1 MTNGSCKEN
10 RSFLCT
16 SKYRLECL
24 LGYEPPSFITHNS
37 SLYKMDTPSFKEDHI
52 SQVPALQ
59 MLIKLGYTYLSPAE
73 AERLRG
79 NKTTNVLLEDIL
91 RKQLKEI
98 NSIRVSASKTS
109 IFTDENIGRGILA
122 LKNLP
127 MNEGYIAA
135 CEKSYNLLA
144 MGQALEQSV
153 DGDKKSFTLQ
163 FIDWKNISNN
173 VFHVT
178 EEFSVMRSTSKE
190 HYRPDLVLFVNGIP
204 FCIIECK
211 RPDMKEP
218 LKQAISQQIRSQQED
233 GIRSLYVYSQLLLS
247 LSCNEALY
255 ATNATPEKFWA
266 KWQEKFHSE
275 VEENNHNNKLYQLKN
290 EPLSNEVKNRLFAGR
305 FKYVRTYFDALEDE
319 EILST
324 HQDAYLFS
332 LCRPER
338 LMDIVFNFILF
349 DNGDKKV
356 ARYQQFFAIK
366 KSIERIKI
374 LQPSSSSS
382 QREERSYRGNLNFSG
397 LVREARE
404 LRKNQTPAEETLWQL
419 LRNKKLNGLKFR
431 RQHQIGHYIVD
442 FYCHER
448 KLIVE
453 LDGAVH
459 DTPERQKHD
468 SVRNKFL
475 TSSGFKIIR
484 FRNEEVFNNIEEV
497 LKQIADSTPPSPV
510 GRGAGGEGNFSRKGG
525 VIWHTQGSGKSLTMV
540 MLAQAIAM
548 EPSIRNPKIVLVTDR
563 TDLDNQITGTFRKCG
578 KFVENA
584 NTGQRL
590 VELLE
595 SKSDAVVTTIINKFV
610 AAVKK
615 INKPIESHDIFVLV
629 DEGHR
634 TQHGTFNID
643 MQKTLPNACFI
654 ALTGTPLFKKDK
666 STADKFGGLIDAY
679 TVDQAVKDNAVVP
692 LLYEGRLAFQNV
704 NASPIDIFFGM
715 VSEPLSEYQK
725 ADIKK
730 KFARNDHL
738 NSAEQKMRM
747 IAWNISYH
755 FRDNWQGRTPFKG
768 QLVCDKKVNAI
779 KYKEYLDEIGL
790 VSSEV
795 LISSIEEREGEDS
808 AYAKSTEKENQFWK
822 KMMEEHGN
830 SKSYEKNII
839 SRFKNQKDPEIIIV
853 VDKLLTGFDE
863 PKNTV
868 LYLARNLQGHKL
880 LQAIAR
886 VNRIY
891 PDKEFGYIIDYY
903 GVIENLDDALLLYS
917 SFEDFDDEDLA
928 GTLTNISEEIKKL
941 PQKHSDLW
949 DIFKTIANKR
959 DAEAYQQL
967 LKDEAIRVL
976 FYDKLAAFAKCLKM
990 ALSSIQFHKD
1000 VEEKTI
1006 DRYKHDLTMFL
1017 KLRLAV
1023 VERFSDEIDY
1033 RQYEG
1038 QIQKLID
1045 THITTEKIETITE
1058 LVNIFDKDKFQQE
1071 VENTTGKAAKAD
1083 KIASRTGRHISEK
1096 MDEDPAFYKKFSQ
1109 MLKETIAD
1117 YEAKRISEAQYLSR
1131 VQDIM
1136 NNVLAYTDKD
1146 IPDQLSDRDVAKAFY
1161 GLTLEAMSDKFQDY
1175 SIRKEIAIQTALHM
1189 DDLIKESVL
1198 DNGKPIIDWQYKTNI
1213 TGKLLIE
1220 IGDYLIDEVRDQYLV
1235 DLSFKEMDKIADDCI
1250 EVAKIRYK

>member
-1 MTNGSCKEN
+1 
-10 RSFLCT
+10 
-16 SKYRLECL
+16 
-24 LGYEPPSFITHNS
+24 
-37 SLYKMDTPSFKEDHI
+37 MDTPSFKEDHI
-52 SQVPALQ
+52 SQIPALQ
-59 MLIKLGYTYLSPAE
+59 MLVNLGYTYLSPAE
-73 AERLRG
+73 ADRQRG
-79 NKTTNVLLEDIL
+79 GKTTNVLLEDVL

-98 NSIRVSASKTS
+98 NSIRVSATKTS
-109 IFTDENIGRGILA
+109 IFTDENIERGILA

-135 CEKSYNLLA
+135 CEKAYNLLTL
-144 MGQALEQSV
+144 GQALEQSV

-163 FIDWKNISNN
+163 YIDWKNISNN
-173 VFHVT
+173 VFHVS

-204 FCIIECK
+204 LCIIECK

-218 LKQAISQQIRSQQED
+218 LKQAISQHLRNQLED
-233 GIRSLYVYSQLLLS
+233 GIRNLYVYSQLILS
-247 LSCNEALY
+247 IATQEATY
-255 ATNATPEKFWA
+255 ATNATPEKYWA
-266 KWQEKFHSE
+266 KWHEKFNSD
-275 VEENNHNNKLYQLKN
+275 EEESNYKNQLQKLKN
-290 EPLSNEVKNRLFAGR
+290 KPLPISIKDQLFSDR
-305 FKYVRTYFDALEDE
+305 FKYVRQYFDALEQE
-319 EILST
+319 EILPT
-324 HQDAYLFS
+324 EQDNYLYG

-338 LMDIVFNFILF
+338 LMDIVFNFVLF
-349 DNGDKKV
+349 DNGEKKV

-366 KSIERIKI
+366 KSMQRI
-374 LQPSSSSS
+374 
-382 QREERSYRGNLNFSG
+382 
-397 LVREARE
+397 
-404 LRKNQTPAEETLWQL
+404 
-419 LRNKKLNGLKFR
+419 RNVENGK
-431 RQHQIGHYIVD
+431 
-442 FYCHER
+442 
-448 KLIVE
+448 
-453 LDGAVH
+453 
-459 DTPERQKHD
+459 
-468 SVRNKFL
+468 
-475 TSSGFKIIR
+475 
-484 FRNEEVFNNIEEV
+484 
-497 LKQIADSTPPSPV
+497 
-510 GRGAGGEGNFSRKGG
+510 RKGG

-563 TDLDNQITGTFRKCG
+563 TDLDRQISDTFRKCG

-584 NTGQRL
+584 TTGQRL

-595 SKSDAVVTTIINKFV
+595 SNSDAVVTTIINKFV

-615 INKPIESHDIFVLV
+615 IHQPLESHDIFVLV

-634 TQHGTFNID
+634 TQHGTFNVD

-654 ALTGTPLFKKDK
+654 AMTGTPLFKKDK
-666 STADKFGGLIDAY
+666 STAAKFGGIIDAY
-679 TVDQAVKDNAVVP
+679 TVDQAVKDKAVVP
-692 LLYEGRLAFQNV
+692 LLYEGRLALQDV
-704 NASPIDIFFGM
+704 NASPIDTFFEM
-715 VSEPLSEYQK
+715 VSERLNEYQK

-730 KFARNDHL
+730 KFARFDHL

-747 IAWNISYH
+747 IAWDISYH
-755 FRDNWQGRTPFKG
+755 FRDTWQGRTPFKG

-779 KYKEYLDEIGL
+779 KYKEYLDEIGI

-795 LISSIEEREGEDS
+795 LISSIDEREGEES
-808 AYAKSTEKENQFWK
+808 AYEKSSEKVHRFWK
-822 KMMEEHGN
+822 RMMDEHGN

-868 LYLARNLQGHKL
+868 LYLTRNLQGHKL

-903 GVIENLDDALLLYS
+903 GVIENLDDALQMYS
-917 SFEDFDDEDLA
+917 SFEDFDEEDLA

-976 FYDKLAAFAKCLKM
+976 FYDKLAAFAKGLKL
-990 ALSSIQFHKD
+990 ALSSIQFHKE
-1000 VEEKTI
+1000 VEEKVI
-1006 DRYKHDLTMFL
+1006 NRYKEDLAMFL

-1023 VERFSDEIDY
+1023 VERYSDAIDY
-1033 RQYEG
+1033 KQYEG

-1045 THITTEKIETITE
+1045 THITSEKIETITE

-1083 KIASRTGRHISEK
+1083 KIASRTAKHITEK

-1136 NNVLAYTDKD
+1136 NNVLAHTDAD
-1146 IPDQLSDRDVAKAFY
+1146 IPEQLKDRDVAKAFF
-1161 GLTLEAMSDKFQDY
+1161 GLTVEALSEKIQDNVV
-1175 SIRKEIAIQTALHM
+1175 RKEVATQTALQI
-1189 DDLIKESVL
+1189 DELIQSSVL
-1198 DNGKPIIDWQYKTNI
+1198 DNGKPIIDWQYKSSI

-1220 IGDYLIDEVRDQYLV
+1220 IGDYLIDEVRDKYNV
-1235 DLSFKEMDKIADDCI
+1235 DLSFQDMDKIAEDCI

>member
-1 MTNGSCKEN
+1 ME
-10 RSFLCT
+10 
-16 SKYRLECL
+16 
-24 LGYEPPSFITHNS
+24 
-37 SLYKMDTPSFKEDHI
+37 TPSFKEDHI
-52 SQVPALQ
+52 SQIPALQ
-59 MLIKLGYTYLSPAE
+59 ILVNFGYIYLSPAE
-73 AERLRG
+73 ADRQRG
-79 NKTTNVLLEDIL
+79 GKTTNVLLEDVL

-98 NSIRVSASKTS
+98 NSIRVSATKTS
-109 IFTDENIGRGILA
+109 IFTDENIERGILA

-135 CEKSYNLLA
+135 SEKAYNLLTL
-144 MGQALEQSV
+144 GQALEQSV

-163 FIDWKNISNN
+163 YIDWKNISNN

-178 EEFSVMRSTSKE
+178 EEYSVMRSTSKE

-204 FCIIECK
+204 LCIIECK

-218 LKQAISQQIRSQQED
+218 LKQAISQHLRNQQED
-233 GIRSLYVYSQLLLS
+233 GIRSLYVYSQLTLS
-247 LSCNEALY
+247 IATQEAAY

-266 KWQEKFHSE
+266 KWQEKFTSDD
-275 VEENNHNNKLYQLKN
+275 EERNYKINLQKLKN
-290 EPLSNEVKNRLFAGR
+290 KPLSVSVKEQLFTDR
-305 FKYVRTYFDALEDE
+305 FKYVRRYFDALEQQ
-319 EILST
+319 EILPT
-324 HQDAYLFS
+324 EQDNYLFG

-338 LMDIVFNFILF
+338 LMDIIFNFVLF

-366 KSIERIKI
+366 KSMQRI
-374 LQPSSSSS
+374 
-382 QREERSYRGNLNFSG
+382 
-397 LVREARE
+397 
-404 LRKNQTPAEETLWQL
+404 
-419 LRNKKLNGLKFR
+419 RN
-431 RQHQIGHYIVD
+431 
-442 FYCHER
+442 
-448 KLIVE
+448 VE
-453 LDGAVH
+453 HG
-459 DTPERQKHD
+459 K
-468 SVRNKFL
+468 
-475 TSSGFKIIR
+475 
-484 FRNEEVFNNIEEV
+484 
-497 LKQIADSTPPSPV
+497 
-510 GRGAGGEGNFSRKGG
+510 RKGG

-563 TDLDNQITGTFRKCG
+563 SDLDNQITGTFRKCG
-578 KFVENA
+578 MFVENA
-584 NTGQRL
+584 TTGQRL

-595 SKSDAVVTTIINKFV
+595 SKSDSVVTTIINKFV

-615 INKPIESHDIFVLV
+615 INRPLESHDIFVLV

-654 ALTGTPLFKKDK
+654 AMTGTPLFKKDK
-666 STADKFGGLIDAY
+666 STAEKFGGLIDAY
-679 TVDQAVKDNAVVP
+679 TVDQAVKDKAVVP
-692 LLYEGRLAFQNV
+692 LLYEGRLALQNV
-704 NASPIDIFFGM
+704 NASPIDTFFGM
-715 VSEPLSEYQK
+715 VSEPLTEYQK

-747 IAWNISYH
+747 IAWDISYH
-755 FRDNWQGRTPFKG
+755 FRDNWQGTTPFKG

-779 KYKEYLDEIGL
+779 KYKEYLDEIGI
-790 VSSEV
+790 VSCEV
-795 LISSIEEREGEDS
+795 LISSIDEREGEQS
-808 AYAKSTEKENQFWK
+808 AYEKSPEKVNQFWK
-822 KMMEEHGN
+822 KMMDEHGN

-868 LYLARNLQGHKL
+868 LYLTRNLQSHKL

-903 GVIENLDDALLLYS
+903 GVIENLDDALQLYS

-928 GTLTNISEEIKKL
+928 GTMTNISDEIKKL

-976 FYDKLAAFAKCLKM
+976 FYDKLAAFAKGLKL
-990 ALSSIQFHKD
+990 ALSSIQFHKEIEGK
-1000 VEEKTI
+1000 VI
-1006 DRYKHDLTMFL
+1006 NRYKEDLTMFL

-1023 VERFSDEIDY
+1023 VERYSDTIDY
-1033 RQYEG
+1033 KQYEG

-1083 KIASRTGRHISEK
+1083 KIASRTAKHITEK

-1109 MLKETIAD
+1109 MLRETIAD
-1117 YEAKRISEAQYLSR
+1117 YEAKRISEAQYLSG

-1136 NNVLAYTDKD
+1136 NNVLADTDND
-1146 IPDQLSDRDVAKAFY
+1146 IPEQLKDRDVAKAFY
-1161 GLTLEAMSDKFQDY
+1161 GLIVEALSEKIQDNI
-1175 SIRKEIAIQTALHM
+1175 IRKEVATQTALQI
-1189 DDLIKESVL
+1189 DDLIQDSVL
-1198 DNGKPIIDWQYKTNI
+1198 DNGKAIIDWQYKTNI

-1220 IGDYLIDEVRDQYLV
+1220 IGDYLIDEVRDKYNV
-1235 DLSFKEMDKIADDCI
+1235 DLAFKDMDKIAEDCI

>member
-1 MTNGSCKEN
+1 ME
-10 RSFLCT
+10 
-16 SKYRLECL
+16 
-24 LGYEPPSFITHNS
+24 
-37 SLYKMDTPSFKEDHI
+37 TPSFKEDHI
-52 SQVPALQ
+52 SQIPALQ
-59 MLIKLGYTYLSPAE
+59 MLVNLGYTYLSPAE

-79 NKTTNVLLEDIL
+79 GKTTNVLLEEVL

-98 NSIRVSASKTS
+98 NSIRVSATKTS
-109 IFTDENIGRGILA
+109 IFTDEKIERGILA

-135 CEKSYNLLA
+135 CEKVYNLLTL
-144 MGQALEQSV
+144 GQALEQSV

-163 FIDWKNISNN
+163 YIDWKNIDNN

-178 EEFSVMRSTSKE
+178 EEYSVMRSTSKE

-204 FCIIECK
+204 LCIIECK

-218 LKQAISQQIRSQQED
+218 LKQAISQHLRNQQED
-233 GIRSLYVYSQLLLS
+233 GIRSLYVYSQLTLS
-247 LSCNEALY
+247 IGTQEAAY
-255 ATNATPEKFWA
+255 ATNGTPEKFWA
-266 KWQEKFHSE
+266 KWQEKFSSD
-275 VEENNHNNKLYQLKN
+275 EEEGNFQSKLQELKN
-290 EPLSNEVKNRLFAGR
+290 KPLPVSIKEQLFSDR
-305 FKYVRTYFDALEDE
+305 FKYVRQYFDALEQE
-319 EILST
+319 KILPT
-324 HQDAYLFS
+324 EQDKYLFG

-338 LMDIVFNFILF
+338 LMDIVFNYILF
-349 DNGDKKV
+349 DNGEKKV

-366 KSIERIKI
+366 KSMQRIKNV
-374 LQPSSSSS
+374 
-382 QREERSYRGNLNFSG
+382 E
-397 LVREARE
+397 
-404 LRKNQTPAEETLWQL
+404 
-419 LRNKKLNGLKFR
+419 NGKR
-431 RQHQIGHYIVD
+431 R
-442 FYCHER
+442 
-448 KLIVE
+448 
-453 LDGAVH
+453 
-459 DTPERQKHD
+459 
-468 SVRNKFL
+468 
-475 TSSGFKIIR
+475 
-484 FRNEEVFNNIEEV
+484 
-497 LKQIADSTPPSPV
+497 
-510 GRGAGGEGNFSRKGG
+510 GG

-563 TDLDNQITGTFRKCG
+563 TDLDDQITKTFRKCG
-578 KFVENA
+578 KFVDNA
-584 NTGQRL
+584 TTGQRL

-595 SKSDAVVTTIINKFV
+595 SNSDAIITTIINKFN

-615 INKPIESHDIFVLV
+615 IRKPLESHDIFVLV

-654 ALTGTPLFKKDK
+654 AMTGTPLFKKDK
-666 STADKFGGLIDAY
+666 NTATKFGGVIDAY
-679 TVDQAVKDNAVVP
+679 TVDQAVKDKAVVP
-692 LLYEGRLAFQNV
+692 LLYEGRLALQDV
-704 NASPIDIFFGM
+704 NASPIDTFFGM
-715 VSEPLSEYQK
+715 ISEPLTEYQK

-730 KFARNDHL
+730 KFARYDHL

-747 IAWNISYH
+747 IAWDISYH
-755 FRDNWQGRTPFKG
+755 FRDNWQGKTPFKG

-779 KYKEYLDEIGL
+779 KYKEYLDEIGI

-795 LISSIEEREGEDS
+795 LISSIDEREGEES
-808 AYAKSTEKENQFWK
+808 AYEKSPEKVNQFWK
-822 KMMEEHGN
+822 KMMDEHGN
-830 SKSYEKNII
+830 AKSYEKNII

-868 LYLARNLQGHKL
+868 LYLTRNLQGHKL

-886 VNRIY
+886 VNRVY
-891 PDKEFGYIIDYY
+891 PDKDFGYIIDYY
-903 GVIENLDDALLLYS
+903 GVIENLDDALQMYS
-917 SFEDFDDEDLA
+917 SFEDFDEEDLV

-976 FYDKLAAFAKCLKM
+976 FYDKLAAFAKGLKL
-990 ALSSIQFHKD
+990 ALSSIQFHKE
-1000 VEEKTI
+1000 VEEKVI
-1006 DRYKHDLTMFL
+1006 NRYKEDLTMFM

-1023 VERFSDEIDY
+1023 VERYSDEIDY
-1033 RQYEG
+1033 KQYEG

-1083 KIASRTGRHISEK
+1083 KIASRTAKHITEK

-1131 VQDIM
+1131 VQEIM
-1136 NNVLAYTDKD
+1136 NNVLAHTDND
-1146 IPDQLSDRDVAKAFY
+1146 IPEQLRDKDVAKAFY
-1161 GLTLEAMSDKFQDY
+1161 GLTVEALTDKIQDNI
-1175 SIRKEIAIQTALHM
+1175 IRKDVATQTALQI
-1189 DDLIKESVL
+1189 DDLIQNSVL

-1220 IGDYLIDEVRDQYLV
+1220 IGDYLIDEVRDKYNV
-1235 DLSFKEMDKIADDCI
+1235 DLSFKDMDKIAEDCI

>member
-1 MTNGSCKEN
+1 
-10 RSFLCT
+10 
-16 SKYRLECL
+16 
-24 LGYEPPSFITHNS
+24 
-37 SLYKMDTPSFKEDHI
+37 MDTPSFKEDHI
-52 SQVPALQ
+52 SQIPALQ
-59 MLIKLGYTYLSPAE
+59 MLVNLGYTYLSPVE
-73 AERLRG
+73 ADRQRG
-79 NKTTNVLLEDIL
+79 GKTTNVLLDDVL

-98 NSIRVSASKTS
+98 NSIRVSATKTS
-109 IFTDENIGRGILA
+109 IFTAENIERGILA
-122 LKNLP
+122 LKSLP

-135 CEKSYNLLA
+135 SEKAYNLLTL
-144 MGQALEQSV
+144 GQALEQSV

-163 FIDWKNISNN
+163 YIDWKNINNN

-178 EEFSVMRSTSKE
+178 EEYSVMRSTSKE

-204 FCIIECK
+204 LCIIECK

-218 LKQAISQQIRSQQED
+218 LKQAISQHLRNQQED
-233 GIRSLYVYSQLLLS
+233 GIRSLYVYSQLTLS
-247 LSCNEALY
+247 IATQEAGY

-266 KWQEKFHSE
+266 KWQEKFGN
-275 VEENNHNNKLYQLKN
+275 EEEERSYKNKLQELKN
-290 EPLSNEVKNRLFAGR
+290 KPLPISIKEQLFSDR
-305 FKYVRTYFDALEDE
+305 FKYVRQYFDALEQE
-319 EILST
+319 EILPT
-324 HQDAYLFS
+324 EQDNYLFS

-338 LMDIVFNFILF
+338 LMDIVFNHVLF
-349 DNGDKKV
+349 DNGEKKV

-366 KSIERIKI
+366 KSMQRI
-374 LQPSSSSS
+374 
-382 QREERSYRGNLNFSG
+382 
-397 LVREARE
+397 
-404 LRKNQTPAEETLWQL
+404 
-419 LRNKKLNGLKFR
+419 RNVENGK
-431 RQHQIGHYIVD
+431 
-442 FYCHER
+442 
-448 KLIVE
+448 
-453 LDGAVH
+453 
-459 DTPERQKHD
+459 
-468 SVRNKFL
+468 
-475 TSSGFKIIR
+475 
-484 FRNEEVFNNIEEV
+484 
-497 LKQIADSTPPSPV
+497 
-510 GRGAGGEGNFSRKGG
+510 RKGG

-563 TDLDNQITGTFRKCG
+563 TDLDNQITSTFRKCG

-584 NTGQRL
+584 TTGQRL

-615 INKPIESHDIFVLV
+615 INQPLESHDIFVLV

-634 TQHGTFNID
+634 TQHGTFNVD

-654 ALTGTPLFKKDK
+654 AMTGTPLFKKDK
-666 STADKFGGLIDAY
+666 STAAKFGGVIDAY
-679 TVDQAVKDNAVVP
+679 TVDQAVKDKAVVP
-692 LLYEGRLAFQNV
+692 LLYEGRLALQDV
-704 NASPIDIFFGM
+704 NASPIDTFFGM
-715 VSEPLSEYQK
+715 VSEPLTEYQK

-730 KFARNDHL
+730 KFARYDHL

-747 IAWNISYH
+747 IAWDISYH
-755 FRDNWQGRTPFKG
+755 FRDNWQGKTPFKG

-779 KYKEYLDEIGL
+779 KYKEYLDEIGI

-795 LISSIEEREGEDS
+795 LISSIDEREGEES
-808 AYAKSTEKENQFWK
+808 AYEKSTEKENQFWK
-822 KMMEEHGN
+822 KMMDEHGN

-868 LYLARNLQGHKL
+868 LYLTRNLQSHKL

-903 GVIENLDDALLLYS
+903 GVIENLDDALQMYS
-917 SFEDFDDEDLA
+917 SFEDFDEEDLA

-949 DIFKTIANKR
+949 DIFKTVANKR

-976 FYDKLAAFAKCLKM
+976 FYDKLAAFAKGLKL

-1000 VEEKTI
+1000 VEEKAI
-1006 DRYKHDLTMFL
+1006 NRYKEDLTMFL

-1023 VERFSDEIDY
+1023 VERYSDEIDY
-1033 RQYEG
+1033 KQYEG

-1071 VENTTGKAAKAD
+1071 VENTKGKAAKAD
-1083 KIASRTGRHISEK
+1083 KIASRTAKHITEK

-1117 YEAKRISEAQYLSR
+1117 YEAKRISEAQYLTR

-1136 NNVLAYTDKD
+1136 NNVLAHTDND
-1146 IPDQLSDRDVAKAFY
+1146 IPEQLKERDVAKAFY
-1161 GLTLEAMSDKFQDY
+1161 GLTVEALSEKIQDN
-1175 SIRKEIAIQTALHM
+1175 IVRKEVATQTALLI
-1189 DDLIKESVL
+1189 DDLIQSSVL
-1198 DNGKPIIDWQYKTNI
+1198 DNSKPIIDWQYKTNI

-1220 IGDYLIDEVRDQYLV
+1220 IGDYLIDEVRDKYNV
-1235 DLSFKEMDKIADDCI
+1235 DLSFKDMDKIAEDCI

>member
-1 MTNGSCKEN
+1 ME
-10 RSFLCT
+10 
-16 SKYRLECL
+16 
-24 LGYEPPSFITHNS
+24 
-37 SLYKMDTPSFKEDHI
+37 TPSFKEDHI
-52 SQVPALQ
+52 SQIPALQ
-59 MLIKLGYTYLSPAE
+59 MLVNLGYTYLSPAE
-73 AERLRG
+73 ADRQRG
-79 NKTTNVLLEDIL
+79 GKTSNILLEDVL

-98 NSIRVSASKTS
+98 NSIRVSATKTS
-109 IFTDENIGRGILA
+109 IFTDDNIERGILA

-135 CEKSYNLLA
+135 SEKAYNLLTL
-144 MGQALEQSV
+144 GQALEQSV

-163 FIDWKNISNN
+163 YIDWKNIGNN
-173 VFHVT
+173 VFHVS

-204 FCIIECK
+204 LCIIECK

-218 LKQAISQQIRSQQED
+218 LKQAISQHLRNQQED
-233 GIRSLYVYSQLLLS
+233 GIRSLYVYSQLTLS
-247 LSCNEALY
+247 IATQEAAY

-266 KWQEKFHSE
+266 KWHEKFNSD
-275 VEENNHNNKLYQLKN
+275 EEERNYKN
-290 EPLSNEVKNRLFAGR
+290 ELQEFKNKPLPNAIKEQLFSDR
-305 FKYVRTYFDALEDE
+305 FKYVRQYFDALEQ
-319 EILST
+319 EIILPT
-324 HQDAYLFS
+324 EQDNYLFG

-338 LMDIVFNFILF
+338 LMDIVFNFVLF
-349 DNGDKKV
+349 DNGEKKV

-366 KSIERIKI
+366 KSMQRI
-374 LQPSSSSS
+374 
-382 QREERSYRGNLNFSG
+382 
-397 LVREARE
+397 
-404 LRKNQTPAEETLWQL
+404 
-419 LRNKKLNGLKFR
+419 RNVANGK
-431 RQHQIGHYIVD
+431 
-442 FYCHER
+442 
-448 KLIVE
+448 
-453 LDGAVH
+453 
-459 DTPERQKHD
+459 
-468 SVRNKFL
+468 
-475 TSSGFKIIR
+475 
-484 FRNEEVFNNIEEV
+484 
-497 LKQIADSTPPSPV
+497 
-510 GRGAGGEGNFSRKGG
+510 RKGG

-578 KFVENA
+578 RFVENA
-584 NTGQRL
+584 TTGQRL

-595 SKSDAVVTTIINKFV
+595 NKSDAVVTTIINKFV

-615 INKPIESHDIFVLV
+615 IDKPLESHDIFVLV

-654 ALTGTPLFKKDK
+654 AMTGTPLFKKDK
-666 STADKFGGLIDAY
+666 STAEKFGGMIDAY
-679 TVDQAVKDNAVVP
+679 TVDQAVKDKAVVP
-692 LLYEGRLAFQNV
+692 LLYEGRLALQNV
-704 NASPIDIFFGM
+704 NASPIDTFFGM
-715 VSEPLSEYQK
+715 VAEPLTEYQK

-755 FRDNWQGRTPFKG
+755 FRENWQGRTPFKG

-779 KYKEYLDEIGL
+779 KYKEYLDEIGI
-790 VSSEV
+790 VSCEV
-795 LISSIEEREGEDS
+795 LISSIDEREGEES
-808 AYAKSTEKENQFWK
+808 AYEKSTEKENQFWK
-822 KMMEEHGN
+822 KMMDEHGN

-868 LYLARNLQGHKL
+868 LYLTRNLQSHKL

-903 GVIENLDDALLLYS
+903 GVIENLDDALQLYS
-917 SFEDFDDEDLA
+917 SFEEFDDEDLA
-928 GTLTNISEEIKKL
+928 GTMTNISDEIKKL
-941 PQKHSDLW
+941 PQKHSELW

-967 LKDEAIRVL
+967 LKDESIRVL
-976 FYDKLAAFAKCLKM
+976 FYDKLAAFAKGLKL
-990 ALSSIQFHKD
+990 ALSSIQFHKEID
-1000 VEEKTI
+1000 EKVI
-1006 DRYKHDLTMFL
+1006 NRYKEDLTMFL

-1023 VERFSDEIDY
+1023 VERYSDEIDY
-1033 RQYEG
+1033 KQYEG

-1083 KIASRTGRHISEK
+1083 KIASRTAKHITEK

-1117 YEAKRISEAQYLSR
+1117 YESKRINEAQYLSR

-1136 NNVLAYTDKD
+1136 DNVLDHTDD
-1146 IPDQLSDRDVAKAFY
+1146 EIPEQLRERDVAKAFY
-1161 GLTLEAMSDKFQDY
+1161 GLTLEALSEKIQDNL
-1175 SIRKEIAIQTALHM
+1175 IRKEISTQTALQI
-1189 DDLIKESVL
+1189 DNLIQDAVL

-1220 IGDYLIDEVRDQYLV
+1220 IGDYLIDEVRDKYNV
-1235 DLSFKEMDKIADDCI
+1235 DLAFRDMDKIAENCI
-1250 EVAKIRYK
+1250 EVAKIRYR

>member
-1 MTNGSCKEN
+1 MET
-10 RSFLCT
+10 
-16 SKYRLECL
+16 
-24 LGYEPPSFITHNS
+24 I
-37 SLYKMDTPSFKEDHI
+37 SFKEDHI
-52 SQVPALQ
+52 SQIPALQ
-59 MLIKLGYTYLSPAE
+59 MLVNLGYTYLSPAE
-73 AERLRG
+73 AERQRG
-79 NKTTNVLLEDIL
+79 GKTSNVLLEDVL
-91 RKQLKEI
+91 RKQLKKI
-98 NSIRVSASKTS
+98 NAEKTIS
-109 IFTDENIGRGILA
+109 STKSTYISDANIENGIQI

-135 CEKSYNLLA
+135 SEKAYNLLTL
-144 MGQALEQSV
+144 GQALEQSV

-163 FIDWKNISNN
+163 YIDWKNISNN

-178 EEFSVMRSTSKE
+178 EEFSVMRSTRKE

-204 FCIIECK
+204 LCIIECK
-211 RPDMKEP
+211 RPDMKKP
-218 LKQAISQQIRSQQED
+218 LKQAISQHLRNQQED
-233 GIRSLYVYSQLLLS
+233 GIRSLYVYSQLTLS
-247 LSCNEALY
+247 IATQEAAY
-255 ATNATPEKFWA
+255 ATNSTPEKFWA
-266 KWQEKFHSE
+266 KWHEKFNSD
-275 VEENNHNNKLYQLKN
+275 EEERKYKNKLLEFKN
-290 EPLSNEVKNRLFAGR
+290 NPLPISIKESIFSDR
-305 FKYVRTYFDALEDE
+305 FKYVRQYFDALEQE
-319 EILST
+319 KILPT
-324 HQDAYLFS
+324 EQDIYLYG

-338 LMDIVFNFILF
+338 LMDIIFNFVLF
-349 DNGDKKV
+349 DDGKKKV

-366 KSIERIKI
+366 KSIQRITHV
-374 LQPSSSSS
+374 
-382 QREERSYRGNLNFSG
+382 E
-397 LVREARE
+397 
-404 LRKNQTPAEETLWQL
+404 
-419 LRNKKLNGLKFR
+419 NGKR
-431 RQHQIGHYIVD
+431 R
-442 FYCHER
+442 
-448 KLIVE
+448 
-453 LDGAVH
+453 
-459 DTPERQKHD
+459 
-468 SVRNKFL
+468 
-475 TSSGFKIIR
+475 
-484 FRNEEVFNNIEEV
+484 
-497 LKQIADSTPPSPV
+497 
-510 GRGAGGEGNFSRKGG
+510 GG

-578 KFVENA
+578 RFVENA
-584 NTGQRL
+584 TTGQRL

-595 SKSDAVVTTIINKFV
+595 NKSDAVVTTIINKFV

-615 INKPIESHDIFVLV
+615 IIKPLESHDIFVLV

-654 ALTGTPLFKKDK
+654 AMTGTPLFKKDK
-666 STADKFGGLIDAY
+666 STAEKFGGMIDAY

-692 LLYEGRLAFQNV
+692 LLYEGRLALQNV
-704 NASPIDIFFGM
+704 NASPIDTFFGM
-715 VSEPLSEYQK
+715 VSEPLTEYQK

-747 IAWNISYH
+747 IAWDISYH
-755 FRDNWQGRTPFKG
+755 FRNNWQGRTPLKG

-779 KYKEYLDEIGL
+779 KYKEYLDEIGI
-790 VSSEV
+790 VSCEV
-795 LISSIEEREGEDS
+795 LISSIDEREGEES
-808 AYAKSTEKENQFWK
+808 AYEKSIEKEHQFWK
-822 KMMEEHGN
+822 KMMDEHGN

-868 LYLARNLQGHKL
+868 LYLTRNLQSHKL

-903 GVIENLDDALLLYS
+903 GVIENLDDALQLYS

-928 GTLTNISEEIKKL
+928 GTLTNISDEIKKL
-941 PQKHSDLW
+941 PQKHSELW
-949 DIFKTIANKR
+949 DIFKTLINKR

-967 LKDEAIRVL
+967 LKDEVIRVL
-976 FYDKLAAFAKCLKM
+976 FYDKLAAFAKGLKL
-990 ALSSIQFHKD
+990 ALSSIQFHKE
-1000 VEEKTI
+1000 VEEKVI
-1006 DRYKHDLTMFL
+1006 NRYKEDLTMFL

-1023 VERFSDEIDY
+1023 VERYSDEIDY
-1033 RQYEG
+1033 KQYEG

-1083 KIASRTGRHISEK
+1083 KIASRTAKHITEK
-1096 MDEDPAFYKKFSQ
+1096 MDENPAFYKKFSQ
-1109 MLKETIAD
+1109 MLRETIAD

-1136 NNVLAYTDKD
+1136 NNVLTHTDND
-1146 IPDQLSDRDVAKAFY
+1146 IPEQLKDRDIAKAFY
-1161 GLTLEAMSDKFQDY
+1161 GLTVEALSEKIQDNVV
-1175 SIRKEIAIQTALHM
+1175 RKEVATQTALQI
-1189 DDLIKESVL
+1189 DDLIQDSVL
-1198 DNGKPIIDWQYKTNI
+1198 DKGKAIIDWQYKTNI

-1220 IGDYLIDEVRDQYLV
+1220 IGDYLIDEVRDKYHL
-1235 DLSFKEMDKIADDCI
+1235 DLPFKDMDKIAEDCI

>member
-1 MTNGSCKEN
+1 
-10 RSFLCT
+10 
-16 SKYRLECL
+16 
-24 LGYEPPSFITHNS
+24 
-37 SLYKMDTPSFKEDHI
+37 MDTPSFKEDHI
-52 SQVPALQ
+52 SQIPALQ
-59 MLIKLGYTYLSPAE
+59 MLVNLGYTYLSPAE
-73 AERLRG
+73 ADRQRG
-79 NKTTNVLLEDIL
+79 GKTSNVLLEDVL

-98 NSIRVSASKTS
+98 NSIRVSATKTS
-109 IFTDENIGRGILA
+109 IFTDDNIERGILA

-127 MNEGYIAA
+127 MHEGYIAA
-135 CEKSYNLLA
+135 SEKAYNLLTL
-144 MGQALEQSV
+144 GQALEQSV

-163 FIDWKNISNN
+163 YIDWKNISNN
-173 VFHVT
+173 VFHVS

-204 FCIIECK
+204 LCIIECK

-218 LKQAISQQIRSQQED
+218 LKQAISQHLRNQQED
-233 GIRSLYVYSQLLLS
+233 GIRSLYVYSQLTLS
-247 LSCNEALY
+247 IATQEAAY

-266 KWQEKFHSE
+266 KWHEKFNSD
-275 VEENNHNNKLYQLKN
+275 EEERYYKN
-290 EPLSNEVKNRLFAGR
+290 ELQEFKNKPLPIPIKEQLFSDR
-305 FKYVRTYFDALEDE
+305 FKYVRQYFDALEQDV
-319 EILST
+319 ILPT
-324 HQDAYLFS
+324 EQDNYLFG

-338 LMDIVFNFILF
+338 LMDIVFNFVLF
-349 DNGDKKV
+349 DNGEKKV

-366 KSIERIKI
+366 KSMQRIKHV
-374 LQPSSSSS
+374 
-382 QREERSYRGNLNFSG
+382 ENL
-397 LVREARE
+397 
-404 LRKNQTPAEETLWQL
+404 P
-419 LRNKKLNGLKFR
+419 
-431 RQHQIGHYIVD
+431 
-442 FYCHER
+442 
-448 KLIVE
+448 
-453 LDGAVH
+453 DG
-459 DTPERQKHD
+459 K
-468 SVRNKFL
+468 
-475 TSSGFKIIR
+475 
-484 FRNEEVFNNIEEV
+484 
-497 LKQIADSTPPSPV
+497 
-510 GRGAGGEGNFSRKGG
+510 AGGKRRGG

-578 KFVENA
+578 RFVENA
-584 NTGQRL
+584 TTGQRL

-595 SKSDAVVTTIINKFV
+595 NKSDAVVTTIINKFV

-615 INKPIESHDIFVLV
+615 IDKPLESHDIFVLV

-654 ALTGTPLFKKDK
+654 AMTGTPLFKKDK
-666 STADKFGGLIDAY
+666 STAEKFGGMIDAY
-679 TVDQAVKDNAVVP
+679 TVDQAVKDKAVVP
-692 LLYEGRLAFQNV
+692 LLYEGRLALQNV
-704 NASPIDIFFGM
+704 NASPIDTFFGM
-715 VSEPLSEYQK
+715 VSEPLTEYQK

-747 IAWNISYH
+747 IAWDISYH

-779 KYKEYLDEIGL
+779 KYKEYLDEIGI

-795 LISSIEEREGEDS
+795 LISSIDEREGEES
-808 AYAKSTEKENQFWK
+808 AYEKSTEKENQFWK
-822 KMMEEHGN
+822 KMMDEHGN

-839 SRFKNQKDPEIIIV
+839 SRFKNQKDPEIVIV

-868 LYLARNLQGHKL
+868 LYLTRNLQSHKL

-903 GVIENLDDALLLYS
+903 GVIENLDDALQLYS

-928 GTLTNISEEIKKL
+928 GTMTNISDEIKKL

-976 FYDKLAAFAKCLKM
+976 FYDKLAAFAKGLKL
-990 ALSSIQFHKD
+990 ALSSIQFHKE
-1000 VEEKTI
+1000 VEEKVI
-1006 DRYKHDLTMFL
+1006 NRYKEDLTMFL

-1023 VERFSDEIDY
+1023 VERYSDEIDY
-1033 RQYEG
+1033 KQYEG

-1083 KIASRTGRHISEK
+1083 KIASRTAKHIIEK

-1109 MLKETIAD
+1109 MLRETIAD
-1117 YEAKRISEAQYLSR
+1117 YESKRISEAQYLSR

-1136 NNVLAYTDKD
+1136 SNVLDHTDDD
-1146 IPDQLSDRDVAKAFY
+1146 IPEQLRERDVAKAFY
-1161 GLTLEAMSDKFQDY
+1161 GLTVEALSEKIQDNVV
-1175 SIRKEIAIQTALHM
+1175 RKEVATQTALQI
-1189 DDLIKESVL
+1189 DDLIQDSVL

-1220 IGDYLIDEVRDQYLV
+1220 IGDYLIDEVRDKYNV
-1235 DLSFKEMDKIADDCI
+1235 DLAFKEMDKIAEDCI

>member
-1 MTNGSCKEN
+1 ME
-10 RSFLCT
+10 
-16 SKYRLECL
+16 
-24 LGYEPPSFITHNS
+24 
-37 SLYKMDTPSFKEDHI
+37 TPSFKEDHI
-52 SQVPALQ
+52 SQIPALQ
-59 MLIKLGYTYLSPAE
+59 MLVNLGYTYLNPAE
-73 AERLRG
+73 ADRQRG
-79 NKTTNVLLEDIL
+79 GKTTNVLLEDVL

-98 NSIRVSASKTS
+98 NSIRVSATKTS
-109 IFTDENIGRGILA
+109 IFTDDNVERGILA

-135 CEKSYNLLA
+135 SEKAYNLLTL
-144 MGQALEQSV
+144 GQALEQSV

-163 FIDWKNISNN
+163 YIDWKNISNN
-173 VFHVT
+173 VFHVS

-204 FCIIECK
+204 LCIIECK

-218 LKQAISQQIRSQQED
+218 LKQAISQHLRNQQED
-233 GIRSLYVYSQLLLS
+233 GIRSLYVYSQLTLS
-247 LSCNEALY
+247 IATQEAAY

-266 KWQEKFHSE
+266 KWQEKFTSD
-275 VEENNHNNKLYQLKN
+275 EEEKNYKLNLQELKN
-290 EPLSNEVKNRLFAGR
+290 KPLSVSVKEQLFTDR
-305 FKYVRTYFDALEDE
+305 FKYVRQYFDALEQR
-319 EILST
+319 EILPT
-324 HQDAYLFS
+324 EQDEYLFG

-338 LMDIVFNFILF
+338 LMDIVFNFVLF

-366 KSIERIKI
+366 KSMQRI
-374 LQPSSSSS
+374 
-382 QREERSYRGNLNFSG
+382 
-397 LVREARE
+397 
-404 LRKNQTPAEETLWQL
+404 
-419 LRNKKLNGLKFR
+419 RN
-431 RQHQIGHYIVD
+431 
-442 FYCHER
+442 
-448 KLIVE
+448 VE
-453 LDGAVH
+453 HG
-459 DTPERQKHD
+459 K
-468 SVRNKFL
+468 
-475 TSSGFKIIR
+475 
-484 FRNEEVFNNIEEV
+484 
-497 LKQIADSTPPSPV
+497 
-510 GRGAGGEGNFSRKGG
+510 RKGG

-578 KFVENA
+578 RFVENA
-584 NTGQRL
+584 TTGQRL

-595 SKSDAVVTTIINKFV
+595 NKSDAVVTTIINKFV

-615 INKPIESHDIFVLV
+615 IDKPLESHDIFVLV

-654 ALTGTPLFKKDK
+654 AMTGTPLFKKDK
-666 STADKFGGLIDAY
+666 STAEKFGGMIDAY
-679 TVDQAVKDNAVVP
+679 TVDQAVKDKAVVP
-692 LLYEGRLAFQNV
+692 LLYEGRLALQNV
-704 NASPIDIFFGM
+704 NASPIDTFFGM
-715 VSEPLSEYQK
+715 VSEPLTEYQK

-730 KFARNDHL
+730 KFARYDHL

-779 KYKEYLDEIGL
+779 KYKEYLDEIGI
-790 VSSEV
+790 VTSEV
-795 LISSIEEREGEDS
+795 LISSIDEREGEQS
-808 AYAKSTEKENQFWK
+808 AYEKSTEKENQFWK
-822 KMMEEHGN
+822 KMMDEHGN

-868 LYLARNLQGHKL
+868 LYLTRNLQSHKL

-903 GVIENLDDALLLYS
+903 GVIENLDNALQMYS
-917 SFEDFDDEDLA
+917 SFDDFDDEDLA
-928 GTLTNISEEIKKL
+928 GTLTNISDEINKL

-967 LKDEAIRVL
+967 LKDEAVRVL
-976 FYDKLAAFAKCLKM
+976 FYDKLAAFAKALKL
-990 ALSSIQFHKD
+990 ALSSIQFHKEIED
-1000 VEEKTI
+1000 RVI
-1006 DRYKHDLTMFL
+1006 SRYKEDLTMFL

-1023 VERFSDEIDY
+1023 VERYSDEIDY
-1033 RQYEG
+1033 KQYEG

-1058 LVNIFDKDKFQQE
+1058 LVNIFDKDKFQEE
-1071 VENTTGKAAKAD
+1071 VENTIGKSAKAD
-1083 KIASRTGRHISEK
+1083 KIASRTAKHITEK

-1109 MLKETIAD
+1109 MLSETIAD
-1117 YEAKRISEAQYLSR
+1117 YEAKRISEAQYLSK

-1136 NNVLAYTDKD
+1136 NNILANTDND
-1146 IPDQLSDRDVAKAFY
+1146 IPVQLKDRVVAKAFY
-1161 GLTLEAMSDKFQDY
+1161 GLTVEALSEKIIDNLV
-1175 SIRKEIAIQTALHM
+1175 RKEVATQTALHI
-1189 DDLIKESVL
+1189 DALIQDSVL

-1220 IGDYLIDEVRDQYLV
+1220 IGDHLIDEVRDKYNV
-1235 DLSFKEMDKIADDCI
+1235 DLSFKDMDKIAEDCI